1 MSKKLTSLVGTP
13 YYIAPEVIKGSYDE
27 KCDVW
32 SCGVILY
39 LLLCGIPPFVGH
51 NEKEIMRKVI
61 TDPIVFKG
69 THCCYWDHIWKRRS
83 KGSQELI
90 TKMLNKNPDERI
102 TAMDALSSEWMVNA
116 ENQNQEL
123 TDVGN

>member
-1 MSKKLTSLVGTP
+1 VSKKLTSLVGTP

-69 THCCYWDHIWKRRS
+69 THCCY
-83 KGSQELI
+83 
-90 TKMLNKNPDERI
+90 
-102 TAMDALSSEWMVNA
+102 
-116 ENQNQEL
+116 
-123 TDVGN
+123 